1 MQVIRAKTIHGGFL
15 PKFFFLT
22 KGKAAS
28 SISPL
33 NAFDEALM
41 AAGITQCNLVSV
53 SSILPPDAQEVEPVA
68 LTPGTITFAVLARMD
83 GGSRETIGAGVAYA
97 MCGSTDGMGYGLV
110 AEAHGY
116 KDERALTAELKYKL
130 EQMAK
135 VRGLTITKTKYVV
148 ESMEVP
154 RGKDGCTIASLVYL
168 PWDPN
173 ESLGRVYEQA
183 VTQAPTKEPTHLD
196 ANGSQELKVNMG

>member
-1 MQVIRAKTIHGGFL
+1 VVKQKTIHGGFL
-15 PKFFFLT
+15 PKYFFLT

-53 SSILPPDAQEVEPVA
+53 SSILPPDAQEIEPVM

-97 MCGSTDGMGYGLV
+97 LCSSPAGVGYGLV

-173 ESLGRVYEQA
+173 ESLTRVYNDVSDSHLTPES
-183 VTQAPTKEPTHLD
+183 KLD
-196 ANGSQELKVNMG
+196 ANGQRTINQVNMG